1 MKFVQPA
8 HGMPTIGLI
17 GCRVMNITQNHPK
30 SARRAVAC
38 LAATL
43 AIGGAAVASAN
54 TVHSSAR
61 APLSLTALK
70 VTPTSATVGQ
80 SVAVTFRLNRAGR
93 VSVLIR
99 SARTGK
105 AAGAYPVTGI
115 KGRNRVALIGSG
127 ALRTKLKAGRY
138 LVSANG
144 GRQAQYGDV
153 PTVNLTIRK

>member
-8 HGMPTIGLI
+8 HGAPTTRLI
-17 GCRVMNITQNHPK
+17 VCRAMNITQKHPK
-30 SARRAVAC
+30 QVLPAMAC
-38 LAATL
+38 LVVAL
-43 AIGGAAVASAN
+43 AIGGAAGASA
-54 TVHSSAR
+54 TTLHASAR

-70 VTPTSATVGQ
+70 VTPASAAVAQ
-80 SVAVTFRLNRAGR
+80 RVAVSFRLNRAGR

-105 AAGAYPVTGI
+105 AAGAYPVTGVT
-115 KGRNRVALIGSG
+115 GRNRVALIGSG
-127 ALRTKLKAGRY
+127 ALRAKLKAGTY

-153 PTVNLTIRK
+153 PTVNLTIRR

>member
-8 HGMPTIGLI
+8 HGVPTTRLI
-17 GCRVMNITQNHPK
+17 VCRAMNITQKHSK
-30 SARRAVAC
+30 SVRPAVAC
-38 LAATL
+38 LAGAL
-43 AIGGAAVASAN
+43 AIGGVAGASAN
-54 TVHSSAR
+54 TLHSSAR

-70 VTPTSATVGQ
+70 VTPASAAVGQ
-80 SVAVTFRLNRAGR
+80 SVAVSFRLNRAGR

-105 AAGAYPVTGI
+105 AAGAYPVTGV

-127 ALRTKLKAGRY
+127 ALRAKLKAGKY

-153 PTVNLTIRK
+153 PTVNLTIRR